1 MPMYTITRQLLVS
14 VDPIT
19 LAINECMIMASAMRK
34 LNRWA
39 QSGAAALFSSGDI
52 FGDDD
57 EQEERHAEEDE
68 EEDEGEQNGSLNN
81 LGVKPSNLDRTNA
94 NTNIA
99 VSPHKPSTTQGN
111 PLLASFYN

>member
-1 MPMYTITRQLLVS
+1 
-14 VDPIT
+14 
-19 LAINECMIMASAMRK
+19 MASAMRK

-68 EEDEGEQNGSLNN
+68 EDEGEQNGSLNN

-99 VSPHKPSTTQGN
+99 VSPRKPSTTQGN